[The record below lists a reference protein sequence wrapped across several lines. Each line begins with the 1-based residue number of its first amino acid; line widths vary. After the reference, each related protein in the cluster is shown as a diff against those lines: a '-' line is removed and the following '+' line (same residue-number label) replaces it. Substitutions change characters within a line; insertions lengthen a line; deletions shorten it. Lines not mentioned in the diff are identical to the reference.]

1 MTETNPSNLPEPTPN
16 GSNES
21 SGSTGSTASEDTST
35 STFTE
40 EGQQEEFTISGD
52 SLVAKIKELIEET
65 TVRRIVIKN
74 PEDQVLIEIP
84 LTVGVT
90 AGVIGTALFPLLAAV
105 GAIGAVVANLKLVVI
120 RTDPES

>member
-1 MTETNPSNLPEPTPN
+1 MTETNPSQLPEQPPT
-16 GSNES
+16 GSS
-21 SGSTGSTASEDTST
+21 SGQENTASSSPSSET
-35 STFTE
+35 
-40 EGQQEEFTISGD
+40 GAQQEEFMISGD

-65 TVRRIVIKN
+65 NVRRIVIKN
-74 PEDQVLIEIP
+74 PEDQILIEIP

-120 RTDPES
+120 RTDPEA

>member
-1 MTETNPSNLPEPTPN
+1 MTETNPPKLPEETSAPSSVDVTPV
-16 GSNES
+16 SPS
-21 SGSTGSTASEDTST
+21 SEMS
-35 STFTE
+35 

-52 SLVAKIKELIEET
+52 DLVAKIKELIEES